1 MATYLKRAV
10 ERPVE
15 DLTAVRQTVSEILE
29 RIQKEGMDAVRFY
42 SKKFDGWEPRSF
54 RLSADEIR
62 AARRALPASEIAD
75 IDFCQAQIRNFAAEQ
90 MRRLVGFEVETLPGV
105 HLGQKIIPVASSGSY
120 VPGGRYPML
129 ASAHMTVITPKVAG
143 VKRIVASSP
152 PAKGQGPWPAT
163 VYSMAAA
170 GADEIYC
177 MGGVHALAAMAYG
190 MEGLAPVDMVVG
202 AGNKYVAEAK
212 RQLFGTVGIDLLAG
226 PTEILIICDET
237 ADPSIVAADLLG
249 QAEHDPNARQALVS
263 LSEKTARDTMAEL
276 EKQLAVLPTREIA
289 GPAWGSNG
297 DVIVVDSPAEAVQ
310 VSDEWAPEHL
320 EVQTKDWR
328 YYLEQLPQLRLGLP
342 GRGDDRRLRRQDH
355 RHQPRAADDAGGA
368 LHGRAVGRQVRED
381 GDLPVRHPRGL
392 AQDRRGLRAGLQL
405 REHAG
410 ARDFVQGEGRQVPGC
425 EIAATASSP
434 RSAVGRWPARG
445 ACPSG
450 CRRG

>member
-29 RIQKEGMDAVRFY
+29 RIQKEGVDAVRFY
-42 SKKFDGWEPRSF
+42 SKKFDGWEPKSF

-62 AARRALPASEIAD
+62 AARRALPTSEIED

-202 AGNKYVAEAK
+202 AGNKFVAEAK

-297 DVIVVDSPAEAVQ
+297 DVIVVDSPAEAVK
-310 VSDEWAPEHL
+310 VADDWAPEHL
-320 EVQTKDWR
+320 EVQTADWR
-328 YYLEQLPQLRLGLP
+328 YYLDHCRNYGSVFLGEETTVAYGDKTIGTNHVLPTM
-342 GRGDDRRLRRQDH
+342 
-355 RHQPRAADDAGGA
+355 RAARYTGGLSVGKFVKTVTCQYA
-368 LHGRAVGRQVRED
+368 TRAASLKIAEVCERVCNYENMLAHGISCKVRVD
-381 GDLPVRHPRGL
+381 KYRGS
-392 AQDRRGLRAGLQL
+392 R
-405 REHAG
+405 
-410 ARDFVQGEGRQVPGC
+410 
-425 EIAATASSP
+425 
-434 RSAVGRWPARG
+434 
-445 ACPSG
+445 
-450 CRRG
+450 

>member
-42 SKKFDGWEPRSF
+42 SKKFDGWEPKSF

-62 AARRALPASEIAD
+62 AARRALPTSEIAD

-202 AGNKYVAEAK
+202 AGNKFVAEAK

-297 DVIVVDSPAEAVQ
+297 DVIVVDSPAEAVK
-310 VSDEWAPEHL
+310 VADDWAPEHL
-320 EVQTKDWR
+320 EVQTADWR
-328 YYLEQLPQLRLGLP
+328 YYLDHCRNYGSVFLGEETTVAYGDKTIGTNHVLPTM
-342 GRGDDRRLRRQDH
+342 
-355 RHQPRAADDAGGA
+355 RAARYTGGLSVGKFVKTVTYQYA
-368 LHGRAVGRQVRED
+368 TRAASLKIAEVCERVCNYENMLAHGISCKVRVD
-381 GDLPVRHPRGL
+381 KYRGS
-392 AQDRRGLRAGLQL
+392 R
-405 REHAG
+405 
-410 ARDFVQGEGRQVPGC
+410 
-425 EIAATASSP
+425 
-434 RSAVGRWPARG
+434 
-445 ACPSG
+445 
-450 CRRG
+450 

>member
-1 MATYLKRAV
+1 
-10 ERPVE
+10 
-15 DLTAVRQTVSEILE
+15 
-29 RIQKEGMDAVRFY
+29 MDAVRFY

-62 AARRALPASEIAD
+62 AAKRALPASEIAD
-75 IDFCQAQIRNFAAEQ
+75 IDFCQAQIRNFATEQ

-143 VKRIVASSP
+143 VNRVVASSP
-152 PAKGQGPWPAT
+152 PARGQGPWPAT

-177 MGGVHALAAMAYG
+177 MGGVHALAAMAFG

-226 PTEILIICDET
+226 PTEILVICDET
-237 ADPSIVAADLLG
+237 ADPFILAADILG

-276 EKQLAVLPTREIA
+276 EKQLDVLPTREIA
-289 GPAWGSNG
+289 GPAWQSNG

-310 VSDEWAPEHL
+310 VSDAWAPEHL
-320 EVQTKDWR
+320 EVQTKEWR
-328 YYLEQLPQLRLGLP
+328 YYLDHCRNYGSVFLGEETTVAYGDKTIGTNHVLPTM
-342 GRGDDRRLRRQDH
+342 
-355 RHQPRAADDAGGA
+355 RAARYTGGLSVGKFVKTVTYQYATRAASFKIAEVCERVCNYENMLAHGISCRVRVDKYRDAK
-368 LHGRAVGRQVRED
+368 
-381 GDLPVRHPRGL
+381 
-392 AQDRRGLRAGLQL
+392 
-405 REHAG
+405 
-410 ARDFVQGEGRQVPGC
+410 
-425 EIAATASSP
+425 
-434 RSAVGRWPARG
+434 
-445 ACPSG
+445 
-450 CRRG
+450 

>member
-29 RIQKEGMDAVRFY
+29 RIQKDGLDAVRFY
-42 SKKFDGWEPRSF
+42 SKKFDGWEPKSF
-54 RLSADEIR
+54 RLSVDGIR

-75 IDFCQAQIRNFAAEQ
+75 IDFCQAQIRNFASEQ

-190 MEGLAPVDMVVG
+190 MEGLEPVDMVVG
-202 AGNKYVAEAK
+202 AGNKFVAEAK

-263 LSEKTARDTMAEL
+263 LSEKTARDTMVEL
-276 EKQLAVLPTREIA
+276 EKQLAVLPTRAIA
-289 GPAWGSNG
+289 GPAWQSNG

-310 VSDEWAPEHL
+310 VSDAWAPEHL

-328 YYLEQLPQLRLGLP
+328 YYLEHCRNYGSVFLGEETTVAYGDKTIGTNHVLPTMKAARYTGGLSV
-342 GRGDDRRLRRQDH
+342 GKFVKTVTYQYATREASLKIGEVCERVCNYENML
-355 RHQPRAADDAGGA
+355 A
-368 LHGRAVGRQVRED
+368 HGISCKVRVD
-381 GDLPVRHPRGL
+381 KY
-392 AQDRRGLRAGLQL
+392 
-405 REHAG
+405 
-410 ARDFVQGEGRQVPGC
+410 
-425 EIAATASSP
+425 
-434 RSAVGRWPARG
+434 RG
-445 ACPSG
+445 AK
-450 CRRG
+450 